1 LHASCGPGGAATY
14 SDLEAARP
22 ARFSSKTADLG
33 SFRPGGFA
41 HKATILVASAEQLPA
56 LCTCRLYEDVVAMI
70 RQLCP
75 HDAEALFDFRRRS
88 LLDAPLALTASP
100 QDDVVASVEAAREL
114 LGRALGCVV
123 FGAFAGELVGMLGFH
138 VDRQLKR
145 SHLGHV
151 WGMYVAPAQRGRGY
165 APQLLDAVI
174 AHAPSLGSVEWLQL
188 SVSSTAPASAS
199 GELSPPPCASAVQR
213 P

>member
-1 LHASCGPGGAATY
+1 
-14 SDLEAARP
+14 
-22 ARFSSKTADLG
+22 
-33 SFRPGGFA
+33 
-41 HKATILVASAEQLPA
+41 
-56 LCTCRLYEDVVAMI
+56 MI

-75 HDAEALFDFRRRS
+75 HDAEALFEFRRRS

-114 LGRALGCVV
+114 LGRAPGSVV
-123 FGAFAGELVGMLGFH
+123 FGAFDEELVGMLGFH

-165 APQLLDAVI
+165 APQLIDAVI
-174 AHAPSLGSVEWLQL
+174 AHARSLGSVEWLQL
-188 SVSSTAPASAS
+188 SVSSTAPAAQRIYERAGFRVWGTEPAALRFGGATTVEHHMTLQLSQAAAP
-199 GELSPPPCASAVQR
+199 GE
-213 P
+213 

>member
-1 LHASCGPGGAATY
+1 MHASCGHGGAATY

-56 LCTCRLYEDVVAMI
+56 LCTCRLCEDVVVMI

-100 QDDVVASVEAAREL
+100 QDDIVASVEAAREL
-114 LGRALGCVV
+114 LGRSPGSVV
-123 FGAFAGELVGMLGFH
+123 FGAFDGELVGMLGFR

-151 WGMYVAPAQRGRGY
+151 WGMYVARPCATRTRLCAATARCCDRSRAFVRQRRVAPAQRQLDRAGRP
-165 APQLLDAVI
+165 ADLRTRRLPR
-174 AHAPSLGSVEWLQL
+174 LGN
-188 SVSSTAPASAS
+188 
-199 GELSPPPCASAVQR
+199 
-213 P
+213 

>member
-1 LHASCGPGGAATY
+1 
-14 SDLEAARP
+14 
-22 ARFSSKTADLG
+22 
-33 SFRPGGFA
+33 
-41 HKATILVASAEQLPA
+41 
-56 LCTCRLYEDVVAMI
+56 MI

-100 QDDVVASVEAAREL
+100 QDDIVASVEAAREL
-114 LGRALGCVV
+114 LGRAPGSVV
-123 FGAFAGELVGMLGFH
+123 FGAFDGELVGMLGFR

-145 SHLGHV
+145 VSTLATSGECTSP
-151 WGMYVAPAQRGRGY
+151 APAQRGRGY

-188 SVSSTAPASAS
+188 SVSSTAPAAQRIYERAGFRVWGTEPAALRFGGATTVEHHMARPLSQAAAP
-199 GELSPPPCASAVQR
+199 GE
-213 P
+213 